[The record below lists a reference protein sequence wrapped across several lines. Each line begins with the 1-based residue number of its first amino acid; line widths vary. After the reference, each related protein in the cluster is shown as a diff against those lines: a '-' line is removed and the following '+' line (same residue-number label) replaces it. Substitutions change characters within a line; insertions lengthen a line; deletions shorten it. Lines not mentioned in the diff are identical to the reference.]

1 MAIGKFWVFAAT
13 ALALL
18 ILLTG
23 CAGADE
29 GATAAAPA
37 APGWQQT
44 GEMPGL
50 DRTESAVVQA
60 KAGADGASGNAIP
73 VASFPKSDA
82 AAAIPTP
89 APRAMAAATD
99 DGSNRAAAGN
109 STAGRESGQVT
120 ARQIVSTAELTIAA
134 ESVER
139 AVSRARNIAEDL
151 GGFVEQLSSAGG
163 AEPPR
168 ADLTLRVP
176 QPQFFPA
183 LERLESLGEVQFR
196 TLGQEDVTAQ
206 HIDLSAR
213 LKSAIREEQSLLA
226 LLERSGSVAEILAV
240 ERELARVRAEVERWQ
255 GQRNFLERRVELASI
270 RLTLLPPGLGPAD
283 PPRASFTLEV
293 SNVADRVAQL
303 KDYVAQREGALD
315 EVYWLTYA
323 DGEQANVTFRVYAA
337 DFAGATAFVENQ
349 GRVRHKELREG
360 VHQSGGQSAADT
372 PRPKQP
378 DSRLMVSYVD
388 PAFALQPW
396 LVVGLLSG
404 IAVLAGGAALA
415 LRIAYRRG
423 RIRGRFF

>member
-1 MAIGKFWVFAAT
+1 MATGKLWGFAAT

-18 ILLTG
+18 MLLTG

-29 GATAAAPA
+29 GATAAAAPA
-37 APGWQQT
+37 APGWQET
-44 GEMPGL
+44 GVASGL
-50 DRTESAVVQA
+50 ARTESVAA
-60 KAGADGASGNAIP
+60 MPGADGASGNAIP

-99 DGSNRAAAGN
+99 DGSNHAAAGN
-109 STAGRESGQVT
+109 AAGRETGQAT
-120 ARQIVSTAELTIAA
+120 ARQIISTAELTIAA

-139 AVSRARNIAEDL
+139 AVSRARSIAADL

-213 LKSAIREEQSLLA
+213 LNSAMREEQSLLA

-270 RLTLLPPGLGPAD
+270 RLTLLPPGLGPSD

-293 SNVADRVAQL
+293 SNVADRVTQL

-360 VHQSGGQSAADT
+360 VHQPGSQSAADT

-388 PAFALQPW
+388 PDFALQPW
-396 LVVGLLSG
+396 LIGGLLSG

-415 LRIAYRRG
+415 LRLAYRRG

>member
-1 MAIGKFWVFAAT
+1 M
-13 ALALL
+13 
-18 ILLTG
+18 LLTG

-29 GATAAAPA
+29 GTTAAAPA
-37 APGWQQT
+37 APGWPQT
-44 GEMPGL
+44 GEMPDL
-50 DRTESAVVQA
+50 DRTESAAAQA
-60 KAGADGASGNAIP
+60 MADGASGNAIP
-73 VASFPKSDA
+73 VASFPKSDTA
-82 AAAIPTP
+82 AAMPTP
-89 APRAMAAATD
+89 APRAMPAATAAGSNNAAA
-99 DGSNRAAAGN
+99 NA
-109 STAGRESGQVT
+109 AGRETGQIAV
-120 ARQIVSTAELTIAA
+120 RQIISSAELTIAA

-139 AVSRARNIAEDL
+139 AVSRARNIAADL
-151 GGFVEQLSSAGG
+151 GGFVEQLSSTGG

-213 LKSAIREEQSLLA
+213 LNSARREEQSLLA
-226 LLERSGSVAEILAV
+226 LLERSGSVSEILAV

-270 RLTLLPPGLGPAD
+270 RLTLLPPGLGPSD

-293 SNVADRVAQL
+293 SNVADRVTQL
-303 KDYVAQREGALD
+303 KDYVANREGALD

-360 VHQSGGQSAADT
+360 VHQSGSQSDAET

-388 PAFALQPW
+388 PDFALQPW
-396 LVVGLLSG
+396 LVVGILSG

>member
-1 MAIGKFWVFAAT
+1 MATGKLWGFAAT

-18 ILLTG
+18 MLLTG

-29 GATAAAPA
+29 GTTAAAPA
-37 APGWQQT
+37 APAWQET

-50 DRTESAVVQA
+50 ARTESIAAQA
-60 KAGADGASGNAIP
+60 IADGESGNAIP
-73 VASFPKSDA
+73 VASFPKSDM

-99 DGSNRAAAGN
+99 DGSNRATAGN
-109 STAGRESGQVT
+109 AAGRESGQVT
-120 ARQIVSTAELTIAA
+120 TRQIISTAELTIAA

-139 AVSRARNIAEDL
+139 AVSRARNIAADL

-163 AEPPR
+163 DEPPR

-183 LERLESLGEVQFR
+183 LERLEALGEVQFR

-213 LKSAIREEQSLLA
+213 LKSAMREEQSLLT

-270 RLTLLPPGLGPAD
+270 RLTLLPPGLGPSD

-360 VHQSGGQSAADT
+360 VNQSGSQSAADM

-388 PAFALQPW
+388 PDFAFQPW
-396 LVVGLLSG
+396 LVVGILSG

-415 LRIAYRRG
+415 LRLAYRRG

>member
-1 MAIGKFWVFAAT
+1 MAIGKLWFFAAT

-18 ILLTG
+18 MLLTG

-37 APGWQQT
+37 APAWPQT

-50 DRTESAVVQA
+50 DRTESAA
-60 KAGADGASGNAIP
+60 AMAGADDERGRATFGASFSGDA
-73 VASFPKSDA
+73 A

-89 APRAMAAATD
+89 APRAMAAATA
-99 DGSNRAAAGN
+99 DGMNRAAAAN
-109 STAGRESGQVT
+109 AAGRESGQFAV
-120 ARQIVSTAELTIAA
+120 RQIIATAELTIAA
-134 ESVER
+134 DSVER
-139 AVSRARNIAEDL
+139 AVSRARSIAADL

-213 LKSAIREEQSLLA
+213 LNSAMREEQSLLT

-270 RLTLLPPGLGPAD
+270 RLTLLPPGLGPTD

-323 DGEQANVTFRVYAA
+323 EGEQANVTFRVYAA

-360 VHQSGGQSAADT
+360 VNQSGNQPATDT

-388 PAFALQPW
+388 PDFALQPW

-404 IAVLAGGAALA
+404 IAALAGGAALA

>member
-1 MAIGKFWVFAAT
+1 MAIGKLWVFAAT

-18 ILLTG
+18 TLLTG

-29 GATAAAPA
+29 GTTAAAPA
-37 APGWQQT
+37 APAWPQA

-50 DRTESAVVQA
+50 DRTESAA
-60 KAGADGASGNAIP
+60 ARAMAGADGESGNAIP
-73 VASFPKSDA
+73 VASFPKSDT

-89 APRAMAAATD
+89 APRAMAAATA
-99 DGSNRAAAGN
+99 DGMNLSA
-109 STAGRESGQVT
+109 AGRESGQV
-120 ARQIVSTAELTIAA
+120 AVRQIIATAELTIAA

-139 AVSRARNIAEDL
+139 AVSRARSIAEDL

-337 DFAGATAFVENQ
+337 DFAGATAFLENQ

-360 VHQSGGQSAADT
+360 VNQSGSQTDADT
-372 PRPKQP
+372 PNPKSP

-388 PAFALQPW
+388 PDFALQPW

-404 IAVLAGGAALA
+404 IAALAGGAALA

>member
-1 MAIGKFWVFAAT
+1 MATGKLWAFAAT

-18 ILLTG
+18 MLLTG

-29 GATAAAPA
+29 GTTAAAPA
-37 APGWQQT
+37 APGWQET
-44 GEMPGL
+44 GVVSGL
-50 DRTESAVVQA
+50 DRTESAAARVM
-60 KAGADGASGNAIP
+60 ADGARGNAIP
-73 VASFPKSDA
+73 VASFPKSDT

-89 APRAMAAATD
+89 APRSMMASTA
-99 DGSNRAAAGN
+99 DGMNRTAAGN
-109 STAGRESGQVT
+109 AAGRETGQVT
-120 ARQIVSTAELTIAA
+120 ARQIISTAELTIAA

-139 AVSRARNIAEDL
+139 AVSRARSIAADL

-213 LKSAIREEQSLLA
+213 LKSAMREEQSLLA

-270 RLTLLPPGLGPAD
+270 RLTLLPPGLGPSD

-360 VHQSGGQSAADT
+360 VNQSGSQPDADT

-388 PAFALQPW
+388 PDFALQPW
-396 LVVGLLSG
+396 LIVGLLSG
-404 IAVLAGGAALA
+404 IAALAGGAALA
-415 LRIAYRRG
+415 LRLAYRRG

>member
-1 MAIGKFWVFAAT
+1 MATGKLWVFAAT
-13 ALALL
+13 ALAILM
-18 ILLTG
+18 LLTG

-37 APGWQQT
+37 APAWPQT

-50 DRTESAVVQA
+50 DRTESAAARVM
-60 KAGADGASGNAIP
+60 ADGASGNAIP

-89 APRAMAAATD
+89 APRAMAAST
-99 DGSNRAAAGN
+99 AAASN
-109 STAGRESGQVT
+109 NAAAANAAGRESGQIT
-120 ARQIVSTAELTIAA
+120 ARQIISTAELTIAA

-139 AVSRARNIAEDL
+139 AVTRARRIAADL

-163 AEPPR
+163 EEPPR

-183 LERLESLGEVQFR
+183 LERLEALGEVQFR

-213 LKSAIREEQSLLA
+213 LNSAMREEQSLLA

-270 RLTLLPPGLGPAD
+270 RLTLLPPGLGPSD
-283 PPRASFTLEV
+283 PPRASFALEV

-323 DGEQANVTFRVYAA
+323 EGEQANVTFRVYAA
-337 DFAGATAFVENQ
+337 DFAGATAFVESQ

-360 VHQSGGQSAADT
+360 VNQSSAET

-388 PAFALQPW
+388 PDFALQPW
-396 LVVGLLSG
+396 LVVGILSG

>member
-1 MAIGKFWVFAAT
+1 MATGKVWVFAAT

-18 ILLTG
+18 MLLTG

-37 APGWQQT
+37 APGWPQT

-50 DRTESAVVQA
+50 DRTESAAARVM
-60 KAGADGASGNAIP
+60 ADRESGNAIP

-89 APRAMAAATD
+89 APRARTASTA
-99 DGSNRAAAGN
+99 DGMNRAAAGT
-109 STAGRESGQVT
+109 TAGRDSGQV
-120 ARQIVSTAELTIAA
+120 AVRQIISTAELTIAA

-139 AVSRARNIAEDL
+139 AVSRARSIAADL

-163 AEPPR
+163 DEPPR

-183 LERLESLGEVQFR
+183 LERLEALGEVQFR

-213 LKSAIREEQSLLA
+213 LKSAMREEQSLLA
-226 LLERSGSVAEILAV
+226 LLDRSGSVAEILAV

-255 GQRNFLERRVELASI
+255 GQRNFLERRVELAAI
-270 RLTLLPPGLGPAD
+270 RLTLLPPGLGPSD

-337 DFAGATAFVENQ
+337 DFAAATAFVENQ

-360 VHQSGGQSAADT
+360 VNQSGNQSDADT

-388 PAFALQPW
+388 PDFALQPW
-396 LVVGLLSG
+396 LVVGILSG
-404 IAVLAGGAALA
+404 VAVLAGGAALA

>member
-1 MAIGKFWVFAAT
+1 MATGKLWVFAAT

-18 ILLTG
+18 MLLTG

-29 GATAAAPA
+29 GTTAAAPA
-37 APGWQQT
+37 APGWQET
-44 GEMPGL
+44 GIVSGL
-50 DRTESAVVQA
+50 DRTESIAA
-60 KAGADGASGNAIP
+60 MPGADGASGNAIP

-89 APRAMAAATD
+89 APRAMAAATA
-99 DGSNRAAAGN
+99 DGMNRAAAN
-109 STAGRESGQVT
+109 TAGRETGQV
-120 ARQIVSTAELTIAA
+120 AVRQIIATAELTIAA

-139 AVSRARNIAEDL
+139 AVIRARSIAADL

-213 LKSAIREEQSLLA
+213 LKSAMREEQSLLA

-270 RLTLLPPGLGPAD
+270 RLTLLPPGLGPPD

-360 VHQSGGQSAADT
+360 VNQSGNQTDADT

-378 DSRLMVSYVD
+378 DSRLTVSYVD
-388 PAFALQPW
+388 PNFALQPW
-396 LVVGLLSG
+396 LVVGILSG
-404 IAVLAGGAALA
+404 IAALAGGAALA